1 MDTPLAPQDRPTFP
15 AEAVAWLVG
24 ASARTVVS
32 LGSPEV
38 SAALA
43 VAGHDVATPQSSRGR
58 LPYPDRSVDV
68 VVASRGLPDD
78 LDDVARVLRPG
89 GHLALVWND
98 RDQRIPWARKLDRC
112 LGTEVAGDDPAS
124 PLVLCPHFGFVSEQ
138 SWRWWEPVNHESLET
153 LVRTELCDLPDD
165 ECDRRVAAAL
175 ALYADYGRGAD
186 GMQMPWVARCYK
198 ATVVERPWQAPHSLD
213 EHPDGQPDERIDERA
228 GEGSPRNGRPVADGR
243 PVDLLQPVVV
253 DPEVQDAGDSDLLL
267 IDFR

>member
-1 MDTPLAPQDRPTFP
+1 MDTPLAPQDRPAFP
-15 AEAVAWLVG
+15 EEAAAWLVG
-24 ASARTVVS
+24 ATPRTVVS

-38 SAALA
+38 TAALA
-43 VAGHDVATPQSSRGR
+43 AAGHEVLAPEGLPAR

-112 LGTEVAGDDPAS
+112 LGTDVAGEEPAAA
-124 PLVLCPHFGFVSEQ
+124 LVLSPHFGFVGEHT
-138 SWRWWEPVNHESLET
+138 WRWWEPVNHESLEA
-153 LVRTELCDLPDD
+153 LARAELAGIDA
-165 ECDRRVAAAL
+165 EERDRRVAAAL

-186 GMQMPWVARCYK
+186 GMQMPWVSRCFK
-198 ATVVERPWQAPHSLD
+198 ATVVERPWQAPHA
-213 EHPDGQPDERIDERA
+213 IDEQSMDVGRPA
-228 GEGSPRNGRPVADGR
+228 GEDRPADG
-243 PVDLLQPVVV
+243 PVEENGSILAPVVV
-253 DPEVQDAGDSDLLL
+253 DPEVQDAADSDLLL